1 MRVPQVGEE
10 LGRYRLDRV
19 LGQGGMG
26 IVFAATDQRLN
37 RTVAIKVITGVLAQS
52 PEFRA
57 RFQAEAAALALL
69 DSPHVIAIHDHDE
82 VDGTPYIVTQY
93 VDGTDLTAEIAA
105 HGAMPARRALEVC
118 AQVTRGLG
126 DAHRVGVIHR
136 DVKPGNVLLRRG
148 EGADIHAY
156 LCDFG
161 IARSE
166 GVEGPAPTAAGMVA
180 GTWSYLSP
188 ERTAGLPATPASDLY
203 AVGVLLWTCLT
214 GREPFQG
221 TDVQV
226 ALAHQQAPIPRLPGA
241 GPFIEELNAVIERAL
256 AKDPAERYTHASD
269 LRADLER
276 LAARAPD
283 ATVQGPASAPDAT
296 TVVRD
301 APPPPPPPPGPPAAQ
316 KSGRGR
322 WAPVLVGVAAL
333 ALVGGGIATWAIARG
348 DDATGG
354 EDRRSEPA
362 VAGDIDGDGRGDVLL
377 RQFRLGETISPL
389 PLWRVSSTGKQ
400 FGSPVPGPGED
411 TFPIVGDTDGDGG
424 PEVLWLDEDDGE
436 LRVHVVPTDNS
447 SPDSTIDLVL
457 DPVFDIKRHNIK
469 TGDVDGDGSDDLVML
484 GEPDEG
490 GNSIHV
496 ALAED
501 GGFAEP
507 EQWFRSDLP
516 DGQIWTGDFD
526 GDGTDEILYWTEG
539 DTSGGTATVLTAQD
553 GELSATTSQ
562 DLVDPVV
569 SPILASW
576 SIGDVDGDG
585 ADEIGILSS
594 TQARYFVYEV
604 EGDAIAER
612 TVWWQVAEAIGKDE
626 ALDNALSGDVRS
638 VALSDVDGDG
648 DADLVQVRD
657 GEDDSIEL
665 MVHLSDGTS
674 FAEGQSWGSL
684 PCGDECTDGFVT
696 VS

>member
-26 IVFAATDQRLN
+26 IVFAATDQRLH

-52 PEFRA
+52 PDFRA

-93 VDGTDLTAEIAA
+93 VDGTDLSAEVAA
-105 HGAMPARRALEVC
+105 HGAMPVRRALEVC

-126 DAHRVGVIHR
+126 DAHRVGVVHR

-148 EGADIHAY
+148 DGSEIHAY

-166 GVEGPAPTAAGMVA
+166 GVDGPAPTATGMVA

-203 AVGVLLWTCLT
+203 AVGCLLWTCLT

-226 ALAHQQAPIPRLPGA
+226 ALAHQQAPIPRLPGSGA
-241 GPFIEELNAVIERAL
+241 FIADLNAVIERAL
-256 AKDPAERYTHASD
+256 AKDPAARYGNAAD

-283 ATVQGPASAPDAT
+283 DTIEGPA
-296 TVVRD
+296 
-301 APPPPPPPPGPPAAQ
+301 APPGAPTVLRPEESAGNHGAPRQPRPARRRA
-316 KSGRGR
+316 
-322 WAPVLVGVAAL
+322 ALVASVAAVL
-333 ALVGGGIATWAIARG
+333 LLVGGAIATWLVARDG
-348 DDATGG
+348 DDAGPGAGPT
-354 EDRRSEPA
+354 EPGI
-362 VAGDIDGDGRGDVLL
+362 AGDIDADGRGDVLI
-377 RQFRLGETISPL
+377 RQFRLGDTVSPL
-389 PLWRVSSTGKQ
+389 PLWRITSTGKQ
-400 FGSPVPGPGED
+400 FGTPDPGPGED
-411 TFPIVGDTDGDGG
+411 TYPILGDTDGDGG

-436 LRVHVVPTDNS
+436 LRVHVVPTDTG
-447 SPDSTIDLVL
+447 SPDSTVDLVL

-507 EQWFRSDLP
+507 EQWYRSDVP

-526 GDGTDEILYWTEG
+526 GDGTDEVLYWTEG
-539 DTSGGTATVLTAQD
+539 ETSGGNATVLSAQD
-553 GELSATTSQ
+553 GELTATAGQ
-562 DLVDPVV
+562 DLLDPVV

-594 TQARYFVYEV
+594 TQARFFVHEV

-638 VALSDVDGDG
+638 IALSDVDGDG

-657 GEDDSIEL
+657 GEESSIEL
-665 MVHLSDGTS
+665 VVHLSDGTS
-674 FAEGQSWGSL
+674 FAEGQAWGAL